1 MSVTS
6 SSKYDNLELKKS
18 VDLHFFEDSGSNE
31 SIDKALDATFTK
43 GTNLDLRDYTS
54 HEGVYEEDFESD
66 GAESDVSDLSESSHS
81 SSSGAETLDINIRGI
96 QIPSMK
102 PDFDD
107 GQLTDVSPL
116 SSSCESPTVES
127 YIPKKQTNIPMS
139 NVDHTGPKG
148 RPYSAQPKISTRSE
162 ATSSVLDPTS
172 DASDIS
178 KILEH
183 VLDLDSYRD
192 QYSSG
197 VRRKTKPK
205 FKKNLSVNSFSAREI
220 DRENKRLLQKLHRPH
235 RKPLY
240 PGDQKHPPQ
249 KRCASASI
257 NRCKQFEQIDQENG
271 RILRRLEGVKSSKF
285 LAKNTLD
292 SEHKD
297 FVKYA
302 LNCSKS
308 KQIAGVT
315 DYPKSKRYRPGDAN
329 SVLMNAWS

>member
-1 MSVTS
+1 MT
-6 SSKYDNLELKKS
+6 
-18 VDLHFFEDSGSNE
+18 
-31 SIDKALDATFTK
+31 
-43 GTNLDLRDYTS
+43 
-54 HEGVYEEDFESD
+54 
-66 GAESDVSDLSESSHS
+66 
-81 SSSGAETLDINIRGI
+81 
-96 QIPSMK
+96 
-102 PDFDD
+102 
-107 GQLTDVSPL
+107 
-116 SSSCESPTVES
+116 
-127 YIPKKQTNIPMS
+127 
-139 NVDHTGPKG
+139 
-148 RPYSAQPKISTRSE
+148 QPKISTRSE

-183 VLDLDSYRD
+183 VLDLDSQRD
-192 QYSSG
+192 RYASS

-205 FKKNLSVNSFSAREI
+205 CTKNLSVNSFSAREI
-220 DRENKRLLQKLHRPH
+220 DRENKRLLHKLNRPH

-285 LAKNTLD
+285 LARSTLD
-292 SEHKD
+292 NEHKD

-315 DYPKSKRYRPGDAN
+315 DYPMSKRYRSGEAN